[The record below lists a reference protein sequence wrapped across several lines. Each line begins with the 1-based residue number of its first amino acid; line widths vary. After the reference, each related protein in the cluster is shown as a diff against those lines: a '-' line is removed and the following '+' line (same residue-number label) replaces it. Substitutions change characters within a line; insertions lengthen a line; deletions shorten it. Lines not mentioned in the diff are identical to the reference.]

1 VPLVCVPSD
10 DRVSW
15 FWANRAHEIG
25 IAPQPIARVQL
36 TADALLQAIDRATSA
51 QTTQRYAPS
60 RTTLRGPAAADHS
73 HRLRELSAK
82 VDADGD
88 GVRKVVDAFERV
100 CITSIGLVPT
110 SDYAD
115 VSTASALGTSSS
127 APAVRALFSLGC

>member
-1 VPLVCVPSD
+1 VPID

-25 IAPQPIARVQL
+25 IAPQPIARAQL

-60 RTTLRGPAAADHS
+60 RTTLRGSAVADHS

-82 VDADGD
+82 VNADGD

-115 VSTASALGTSSS
+115 VSTASALCTSS
-127 APAVRALFSLGC
+127 APAVRSLYNLLGC